1 LVYTLAAYTI
11 TIGSLALY
19 WVLQQHRQRSHA
31 IELAAAIGEP
41 SAAPQTGFNVGAALL
56 APVWMV
62 AHGLVLPGSLLLLP
76 CLAVVPLYVQGL
88 MVPLLFVALVPIS
101 AGAALGIVGNRIAV
115 AHRGL
120 EDPAAFA
127 ASQLPWAIAG
137 IVFHVLVMPWL
148 LFFLM
153 EPSAA

>member
-1 LVYTLAAYTI
+1 MVYTLAAYTI

-31 IELAAAIGEP
+31 MELAAAIGEP
-41 SAAPQTGFNVGAALL
+41 ATDPQAGFNVGAALL
-56 APVWMV
+56 APVWML

-76 CLAVVPLYVQGL
+76 CLAVVPLYLQGL
-88 MVPLLFVALVPIS
+88 MVPLLFVGLVPIA
-101 AGAALGIVGNRIAV
+101 AGAALGLVGNRIA
-115 AHRGL
+115 ASHRGE
-120 EDPAAFA
+120 EDPADFA

-137 IVFHVLVMPWL
+137 IALHVLVVPWL

-153 EPSAA
+153 EPAAA